1 MQSIEAGVVR
11 AGDKTPLGKMRKKS
25 TADVTTIVIVN
36 PNSCGG
42 LTGKNWE
49 PLYASIRQVLGEN
62 LKVVRS
68 KRPGDGT
75 VIARKYLKR
84 GFKSIMAIGGD
95 GTLNEVANGFFEPV
109 EMMQQQQ
116 STDDPAGRNLRLKS
130 LAAGPPSQPL
140 QAVNPDAIM
149 ALVPCGTRNV
159 LAKSI
164 GLPEGVVECCHAF
177 SSGTLKKIDVIAAT
191 ATNEDHTTTSKRL
204 FLNAAEI
211 GLGAEIID
219 RSKKVRKAVNSR
231 LLSTV
236 AGIIAT
242 VPTYQSNMCE
252 ILLGTGRNRRKIVIN
267 MTMAMVSNGKFL
279 GGGFKAAPKADMADG
294 LLDVVVLKDSGSL
307 KVLDELVNMKEGDY
321 QEEDKIFYGQTKK
334 VTIKSKER
342 DVTVTVDG
350 EPIGILP
357 ATFEV
362 VPNALTIKM

>member
-1 MQSIEAGVVR
+1 M
-11 AGDKTPLGKMRKKS
+11 PLSKLRKS
-25 TADVTTIVIVN
+25 AADATTIIIVN

-49 PLYASIRQVLGEN
+49 SLHASIRQVLGEN
-62 LKVVRS
+62 LKVVLS
-68 KRPGDGT
+68 KKPGDGT
-75 VIARKYLKR
+75 IIARKYLKR

-95 GTLNEVANGFFEPV
+95 GTLNEVANGFFEPIEV
-109 EMMQQQQ
+109 L
-116 STDDPAGRNLRLKS
+116 TGDDPTGRNLHLKS
-130 LAAGPPSQPL
+130 LAASAAPL
-140 QAVNPDAIM
+140 PLKAVNPDAIM

-159 LAKSI
+159 LAKSM
-164 GLPEGVVECCHAF
+164 GMPEGVVECCRAF
-177 SSGTLKKIDVIAAT
+177 SSGTPRKIDVIAAT
-191 ATNEDHTTTSKRL
+191 VTNADDYFISSKRI

-242 VPTYQSNMCE
+242 VPTYQSNRCE
-252 ILLGTGRNRRKIVIN
+252 IVLGTGRNRRKIVTN

-321 QEEDKIFYGQTKK
+321 QEDDKIFYGQARK

-342 DVTVTVDG
+342 NVTVTVDG

-362 VPNALTIKM
+362 LPGALTVKM

>member
-1 MQSIEAGVVR
+1 MQPSQTDMEGSR
-11 AGDKTPLGKMRKKS
+11 MPLRKLRKS
-25 TADVTTIVIVN
+25 AVDATVIIVN
-36 PNSCGG
+36 PNSCSG

-49 PLYASIRQVLGEN
+49 SLHANIRQVLGEN
-62 LKVVRS
+62 LKVVLS
-68 KRPGDGT
+68 KKPGDGT

-84 GFKSIMAIGGD
+84 GFQSIMAIGGD
-95 GTLNEVANGFFEPV
+95 GTLNEVANGFFEPIEV
-109 EMMQQQQ
+109 RGDYDD
-116 STDDPAGRNLRLKS
+116 STGRNLRLKS
-130 LAAGPPSQPL
+130 LAANAPPFPL
-140 QAVNPDAIM
+140 KAVSPDAVM

-159 LAKSI
+159 LAKSMDM
-164 GLPEGVVECCHAF
+164 PEGVVECCRAF
-177 SSGTLKKIDVIAAT
+177 SSGTPRKIDIIAAT
-191 ATNEDHTTTSKRL
+191 VTNAEDHSMSSKRI

-252 ILLGTGRNRRKIVIN
+252 ILLSTGRGRKKIVTN

-279 GGGFKAAPKADMADG
+279 GGGFKAAPKADMTDG

-321 QEEDKIFYGQTKK
+321 REEDKIFYGQTKK

-357 ATFEV
+357 AIFEV
-362 VPNALTIKM
+362 LPSALTIKM

>member
-1 MQSIEAGVVR
+1 MQSIGTDVR

-25 TADVTTIVIVN
+25 ATDVTIVIVN

-84 GFKSIMAIGGD
+84 GFKNIVAIGGD
-95 GTLNEVANGFFEPV
+95 GTLNEVANGFFEPI
-109 EMMQQQQ
+109 EMMQQQPG
-116 STDDPAGRNLRLKS
+116 SNDSAGRNLRLRS
-130 LAAGPPSQPL
+130 LAASPPSMPL
-140 QAVNPDAIM
+140 KAVNPDAVM

-164 GLPEGVVECCHAF
+164 GLPEGVVECCRAYF
-177 SSGTLKKIDVIAAT
+177 SGTLKKIDVIAAT
-191 ATNEDHTTTSKRL
+191 ATNEDHTTSKRV

-242 VPTYQSNMCE
+242 VPMYQSNICE
-252 ILLGTGRNRRKIVIN
+252 VLLSTGRNRRKIVTN
-267 MTMAMVSNGKFL
+267 MTMAMVSNGKYL

-307 KVLDELVNMKEGDY
+307 KVLEGVANMKEGDY
-321 QEEDKIFYGQTKK
+321 SEDDKIFYGQAKK

-362 VPNALTIKM
+362 IPSALTIKM